1 MMKKPGKSKSEKAVG
16 KESAPGQIKLPGER
30 AIGKAKGHDKGK
42 SK

>member
-1 MMKKPGKSKSEKAVG
+1 MIKKPGESKSGKAVG
-16 KESAPGQIKLPGER
+16 KASAPGQLKPPGER

>member
-1 MMKKPGKSKSEKAVG
+1 MMKKPGKSKSGKAVG